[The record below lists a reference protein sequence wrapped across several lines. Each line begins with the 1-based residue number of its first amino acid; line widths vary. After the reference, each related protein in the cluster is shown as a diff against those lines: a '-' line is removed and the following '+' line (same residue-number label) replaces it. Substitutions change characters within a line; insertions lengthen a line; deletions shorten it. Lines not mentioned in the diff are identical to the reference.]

1 MINERIKKNGMDLH
15 ILLIRKITLFRFVD
29 QTFVKIQIEKKTTLS
44 TEYDIIY
51 YRYITGILL
60 IEILYIFILHRL
72 SLKGSNFI
80 FLIISIEFI
89 FCFSF

>member
-1 MINERIKKNGMDLH
+1 MDLH

-29 QTFVKIQIEKKTTLS
+29 QTFVKIQIEKKNTLS

-51 YRYITGILL
+51 YITGILL
-60 IEILYIFILHRL
+60 IEIFYLFILHRL

>member
-29 QTFVKIQIEKKTTLS
+29 QTFVKIQIEKKNTLS

-51 YRYITGILL
+51 YITGILL
-60 IEILYIFILHRL
+60 IEIFYLFILHRL
-72 SLKGSNFI
+72 SLKGSNYI

>member
-29 QTFVKIQIEKKTTLS
+29 QTFVKIQIEKKNTLS

-51 YRYITGILL
+51 YITGILL
-60 IEILYIFILHRL
+60 IEIFYLFILHRL
-72 SLKGSNFI
+72 SLKGSNF
-80 FLIISIEFI
+80 FF
-89 FCFSF
+89 

>member
-29 QTFVKIQIEKKTTLS
+29 QTFVKIQIEKKNTLS

-51 YRYITGILL
+51 YITGILL
-60 IEILYIFILHRL
+60 IEIFYLFILHRL

>member
-29 QTFVKIQIEKKTTLS
+29 QTFVKIQIEKKNTLS

-51 YRYITGILL
+51 YITGILL
-60 IEILYIFILHRL
+60 IEIFYLFILHRL
-72 SLKGSNFI
+72 SLKGSNFT

>member
-1 MINERIKKNGMDLH
+1 MDLH

-29 QTFVKIQIEKKTTLS
+29 QTFVKIQIEIKKHLS

-51 YRYITGILL
+51 YITGILL
-60 IEILYIFILHRL
+60 IEIFYLFILHRL